1 MKARKC
7 EKLQKTWIFSARP
20 SISAFQLNRARR
32 RESVLKKSRRN
43 YDQKRPWLMSVV
55 MYILSELVKLFL
67 PLWFATDR
75 WQFFGTHKD
84 AFLCGNLILQLKV
97 ASISTGVFFS
107 SFWSQVDKLDSVL
120 WETIEKIPYSRLAKV
135 RQVKTLPDLYAMC
148 DDFDPATGE
157 LFFDKHP
164 LVFVSILNFYRI
176 SKLHMPE
183 DICPIGFQLRVFSSK
198 YFLYQLDFTY
208 KP

>member
-1 MKARKC
+1 MK
-7 EKLQKTWIFSARP
+7 QI
-20 SISAFQLNRARR
+20 
-32 RESVLKKSRRN
+32 
-43 YDQKRPWLMSVV
+43 
-55 MYILSELVKLFL
+55 
-67 PLWFATDR
+67 
-75 WQFFGTHKD
+75 G
-84 AFLCGNLILQLKV
+84 
-97 ASISTGVFFS
+97 
-107 SFWSQVDKLDSVL
+107 KLDQTVL

-183 DICPIGFQLRVFSSK
+183 DICPIGFQLRVLFEEDQVFYLQWK
-198 YFLYQLDFTY
+198 LKFML

>member
-1 MKARKC
+1 
-7 EKLQKTWIFSARP
+7 
-20 SISAFQLNRARR
+20 
-32 RESVLKKSRRN
+32 
-43 YDQKRPWLMSVV
+43 MSVV

-67 PLWFATDR
+67 PLWFATDWR
-75 WQFFGTHKD
+75 HSFGTDRNLTAYLTIKNLSQQL
-84 AFLCGNLILQLKV
+84 LCERI
-97 ASISTGVFFS
+97 
-107 SFWSQVDKLDSVL
+107 DKLDPTVL

-183 DICPIGFQLRVFSSK
+183 DICPIGFQFRVSVCLKRTKLFISFYLK
-198 YFLYQLDFTY
+198 
-208 KP
+208 